1 MFSKTRQIDHF
12 WAFLMNFCPL
22 KNQNVKCKRSSLRSQ
37 CMMRLFS
44 VIYKHCATFIFEKM
58 HSKRNCKGFCS
69 LAFILLSR
77 SYKLHTRVVKF
88 SNFNFFFRL
97 EKVNGPAS
105 AKLET
110 AEKSVIW
117 FLKGQ
122 LNFLCAKFAIL
133 LVQNFI
139 CHRFL
144 RWNKPFL
151 QWQNCESRT
160 FFFSNYALAAIQ

>member
-1 MFSKTRQIDHF
+1 MTASFSFSKSRQIRP
-12 WAFLMNFCPL
+12 FLVFLINFCSL
-22 KNQNVKCKRSSLRSQ
+22 KNQNVNIARSQ
-37 CMMRLFS
+37 CWMRLFS

-88 SNFNFFFRL
+88 SNFNFFSRL

-122 LNFLCAKFAIL
+122 LKFLCAKFAIL

-151 QWQNCESRT
+151 QWQN
-160 FFFSNYALAAIQ
+160 